1 MKEKCLFLVLLC
13 IYVPTLSLS
22 VQPDEI
28 LADVELENRA
38 RMISKELRCL
48 VCQNE
53 NIDSSNAEL
62 ARDLRLLVRER
73 LLLGGSNEDVISHVV
88 QRYGEFVLLK
98 PKFAGESLILW
109 LIGPIVLICSIFCLL
124 LLHWKNKRARLPE
137 DLRLNSEE
145 EQELANYFKKK

>member
-1 MKEKCLFLVLLC
+1 MKEKCLILVLLF

-62 ARDLRLLVRER
+62 ARDLR
-73 LLLGGSNEDVISHVV
+73 
-88 QRYGEFVLLK
+88 
-98 PKFAGESLILW
+98 
-109 LIGPIVLICSIFCLL
+109 
-124 LLHWKNKRARLPE
+124 
-137 DLRLNSEE
+137 
-145 EQELANYFKKK
+145 